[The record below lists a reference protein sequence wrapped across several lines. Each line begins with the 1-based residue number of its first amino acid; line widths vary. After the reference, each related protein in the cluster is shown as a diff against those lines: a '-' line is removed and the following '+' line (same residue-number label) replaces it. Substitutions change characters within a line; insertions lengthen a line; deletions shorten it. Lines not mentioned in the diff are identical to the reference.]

1 MSDLTKFI
9 RADIPGGGAL
19 LNAVENVEGAAS
31 GVVVQT
37 VAPAV
42 KPLATVA
49 VQDLGAAVS
58 NIVTSLITKSLGA
71 GATIPED
78 VANYALQEIENW
90 VLSKL

>member
-9 RADIPGGGAL
+9 RANIPGGGAL
-19 LNAVENVEGAAS
+19 LNAVEGVEGAATDA
-31 GVVVQT
+31 VVQT
-37 VAPAV
+37 VVGVA

-58 NIVTSLITKSLGA
+58 NIVTSAITKSLGA